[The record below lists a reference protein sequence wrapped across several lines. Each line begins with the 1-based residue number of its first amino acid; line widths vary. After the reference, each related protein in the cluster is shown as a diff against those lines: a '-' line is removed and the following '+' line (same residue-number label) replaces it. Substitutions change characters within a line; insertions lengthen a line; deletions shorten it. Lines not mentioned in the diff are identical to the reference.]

1 MHVLDYVFGLT
12 ALGPRFFQDGWGD
25 RALCEAMDPQ
35 ALSRRKI
42 PRLEVTLGEARREHG
57 GLLHEGSFVSPEARL
72 PPCARTA
79 RIQLLLPEQ
88 RIRAVALHLAASG
101 DQGFGVRLRFAAPL
115 LERGIGALVLE
126 NAYYG
131 ARRPANQ
138 PRHAYRSISDL
149 HLMGAATFQEGRALL
164 RWLREVL
171 RVPLVGVTGY
181 SMGGQF
187 SAMVGAAVPFPCAIV
202 PVAAP
207 CSPDTVLREGV
218 LHHVAEWAAIAGGA
232 PDLQA
237 AKEELLAHLARFS
250 VTALPPPLWPEAAIV
265 VGTAGDGVV
274 PPSEM
279 ERIAKH
285 WGAELRW
292 LPAGH
297 VSAVLRHR
305 GAMRQAIADAF
316 DRLEARTASAAVRR
330 SGRARQRAARSVR
343 RAPGSP
349 ASGAARAR
357 ARGPAAAPRT

>member
-1 MHVLDYVFGLT
+1 MHLLDFVFGL
-12 ALGPRFFQDGWGD
+12 AARGPRFFQDGWGD

-35 ALSRRKI
+35 ALSRRRI
-42 PRLEVTLGEARREHG
+42 PRLDVRLGPVRREHG
-57 GLLHEGSFVSPEARL
+57 GLLQDGTFESPEARL
-72 PPCARTA
+72 PACASTA
-79 RIQLLLPEQ
+79 RVRLLLPEGGA
-88 RIRAVALHLAASG
+88 RAVALHLAASG

-164 RWLREVL
+164 RWLRED
-171 RVPLVGVTGY
+171 RAVPLVGVTGY

-187 SAMVGAAVPFPCAIV
+187 SAMVGASVPFPCAIV

-218 LHHVAEWAAIAGGA
+218 LHHVAEWAAIVGDAA
-232 PDLQA
+232 DPDA
-237 AKEELLAHLARFS
+237 AKEELLAHLAKFS
-250 VTALPPPLWPEAAIV
+250 VTALPPPVWPLAAIV

-274 PPSEM
+274 PPAEM
-279 ERIAKH
+279 ERIARH

-305 GAMRQAIADAF
+305 GDMRQAVIDAF
-316 DRLEARTASAAVRR
+316 DRLEALTAAELRR
-330 SGRARQRAARSVR
+330 SGRARRRAARRAR
-343 RAPGSP
+343 RAPGAP

-357 ARGPAAAPRT
+357 ATRPEAARRT